1 MKLYSDGVNY
11 YLTIHQNRKDLPYLI
26 MFHGFMGSGQ
36 SFDPLI
42 QLLTPFCNPVTI
54 DLIGHGMTGG
64 PINPNRY
71 SVEKQISDIRSILDR
86 IKLSPLII
94 YGYSMGG
101 RLVLNLLSEI
111 PNYFQ
116 GVILESTT
124 CGIQNPDER
133 RKRAGIDEDRAR
145 EIEKDFTSF
154 LNKWIN
160 LPLFSNNNRSPI
172 ADENYKK
179 VMSSQRPELLAASL
193 RGFGTGNMESVCNRL
208 SLIDQRI
215 LLIAG
220 NKDAKFVRI
229 HRKMEQ
235 LLPVSN
241 SVEIVEAGH
250 RVHLDQPVKF
260 INEIKKFINQLSL

>member
-42 QLLTPFCNPVTI
+42 QLLNPFCNPVTI
-54 DLIGHGMTGG
+54 DLIGHGRTGG
-64 PINPNRY
+64 PENPIRY
-71 SVEKQISDIRSILDR
+71 SVEKQIFDIRSILDR

-111 PNYFQ
+111 SNYFH

-124 CGIQNPDER
+124 CGIKNPDER
-133 RKRAGIDEDRAR
+133 KKRAGIDENRVR
-145 EIEKDFTSF
+145 EIEKNFAAF
-154 LNKWIN
+154 LDKWMT
-160 LPLFSNNNRSPI
+160 LPLFSNINRSSF
-172 ADENYKK
+172 ALENYNK
-179 VMSSQRPELLAASL
+179 VMRSQNPLLLAASL

-208 SLIDQRI
+208 SSIDHRV

-220 NKDAKFVRI
+220 NKDSKFVRI
-229 HRKMEQ
+229 HRKMDQ
-235 LLPVSN
+235 LLPDSN
-241 SVEIVEAGH
+241 SIEIDEAGH

-260 INEIKKFINQLSL
+260 INAIKKYINQLQL